1 MRIAVVPAGPAEGE
15 HALLPGNKAP
25 RNPFRVGWP
34 RLPSPTRTRTKLA
47 EEGTNSKPS
56 LRHPDPWKLGG
67 PADAP
72 SPALEGTLSPSDGA
86 LPLVGECQ
94 EGRRGFSLA
103 PSDGERA
110 GVRGFP
116 WGWGGAPPP
125 PPGGRGEGGGGG
137 ISLGMARPS
146 SPRPSPPSAG
156 GEGEAYAGIRQFLPG
171 SQSRRRPEPTDEANR
186 CNLRH
191 VTPKTL
197 QKALY
202 VGCSESGRP
211 LQVVWFGWSRFPVP
225 EERLAA

>member
-67 PADAP
+67 PADDP
-72 SPALEGTLSPSDGA
+72 SPALKGTLSPSDGA

-103 PSDGERA
+103 LSDGERA

-116 WGWGGAPPP
+116 WGWRGPPHPGPLLPRREAREKLTPEYGSFFLGPNPAVVPNP
-125 PPGGRGEGGGGG
+125 PT
-137 ISLGMARPS
+137 RPTV
-146 SPRPSPPSAG
+146 A
-156 GEGEAYAGIRQFLPG
+156 I
-171 SQSRRRPEPTDEANR
+171 
-186 CNLRH
+186 
-191 VTPKTL
+191 
-197 QKALY
+197 
-202 VGCSESGRP
+202 
-211 LQVVWFGWSRFPVP
+211 
-225 EERLAA
+225 